1 MTRPALVLRPE
12 PGNAATARRLEAA
25 GLTVARLPLFGTVA
39 IEWTPPDDPYD
50 ALLLTS
56 ANAARLAGAGLAV
69 LRHLPVIAVGAGTAA
84 AAEDAGL
91 RIAAVGQGDGAQ
103 ALSLAHRNGWHRIL
117 RLAARDRIFLPG
129 VEDIPVYASEPRIPA
144 PGTMRLAKS
153 TVTLLHSPRAATLF
167 RRLLERDQTS
177 LASVRIAAIS
187 DAVAQAAGKG
197 WDGSL
202 IAAEPNDAALVQA
215 ACTLAID
222 H

>member
-12 PGNAATARRLEAA
+12 PGNAATAKRLEAA
-25 GLTVARLPLFGTVA
+25 GLSVARLPLFGIAAVGWA
-39 IEWTPPDDPYD
+39 PPDKPYD

-56 ANAARLAGAGLAV
+56 ANAARHAGPALAA

-91 RIAAVGQGDGAQ
+91 RVAAVGQGDGAQ
-103 ALSLAHRNGWHRIL
+103 ALSLAHRHGWHRIL

-129 VEDIPVYASEPRIPA
+129 VDDIPVYASEACIPA
-144 PGTMRLAKS
+144 PGTMRLAKG
-153 TVTLLHSPRAATLF
+153 TVTLLHSPRAASLF
-167 RRLLERDQTS
+167 RQLLGRDQMP

-187 DAVAQAAGKG
+187 DAVAQAAGSG
-197 WDGSL
+197 WNRSL